1 MVEAAPGD
9 RFFRTEGDVKR
20 YALLETGNE
29 LRDVVSL
36 ARSAFKRFESFP
48 AAING
53 YAIGGGFEMLLATD
67 LRIAAPTAK
76 ISMPQVRLGIINAIA
91 EDGDVV
97 GAAMKFVAEVEK
109 AGTRAAVPQCCSAS
123 SSAVAVA

>member
-9 RFFRTEGDVKR
+9 RFFRTGGDVKR

-48 AAING
+48 APIIAAING

-76 ISMPQVRLGIINAIA
+76 ISMPQV
-91 EDGDVV
+91 
-97 GAAMKFVAEVEK
+97 
-109 AGTRAAVPQCCSAS
+109 
-123 SSAVAVA
+123 